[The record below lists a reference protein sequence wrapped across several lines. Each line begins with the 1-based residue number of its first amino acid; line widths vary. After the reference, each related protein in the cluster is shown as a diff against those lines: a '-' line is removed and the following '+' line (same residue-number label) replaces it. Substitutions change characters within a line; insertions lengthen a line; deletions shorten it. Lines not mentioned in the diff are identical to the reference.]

1 MATETKVTF
10 CRICEAH
17 CGMVAS
23 VENGVVTKL
32 RPDKDHPLSQGEACP
47 KGIAM
52 TDVQN
57 DPDRVTHP
65 LRRREDGTFERV
77 SWDEAI
83 GDIGRRLRNVI
94 ADHGERSIGWYFGNP
109 GAFSYSHA
117 LWVKGFL
124 EALGTPHYYTASSQ
138 DVANRFAAS
147 AMLYGSP
154 ALVPIPDLRRTDF
167 LLMIGANP
175 FVSHGSVLTA
185 AKVKDQLHAIVG
197 RGGRVVVVDPRRT
210 ETARHFEHVAVRPDA
225 DAWMLLSLLHV
236 LVEEGLTDEAALATQ
251 THGWHAWRE
260 AVAAYP
266 PEETSARTGID
277 ADTLRSLARDLAAAP
292 SAAVY
297 GRTGSCLGRFGTLVS
312 FLLDLVMLATGNLD
326 RPGGGVF
333 GLPAVALDE
342 VAAQVGIGTY
352 GKIRSRIGGFPDVLG
367 ALPASLLAQEMTTPG
382 ADQLRAFFS
391 SAGNP
396 VLSCPDG
403 ESLEAALAGLDLYV
417 SIDLYVNETNRHADY
432 VLPATTWLERDDLPI
447 AFFGF
452 YTTPFAEYTEAVIA
466 PRGEARQEWQIID
479 AIARE
484 IGVQPYPSPA
494 LRLLSRA
501 GYRPTPQRFADILLR
516 MGAHGDRFGLRRGG
530 LNLKRLRAA
539 PHGIRLGEHIATG
552 VLERRVHHK
561 DGKVRLDAPALRGE
575 LARMASSNGD
585 DPSFPLRLIGLRELR
600 SHNSWMHNSPLL
612 MRGGREQ
619 PARIHPADAER
630 VGLEDGGI
638 VRITSR
644 SGALEVP
651 VRITDEMLEGVVA
664 LPHGWGHRGGW
675 KVANAAGGANINQL
689 MSAAPEDLEPLA
701 GMAFLNGVPI
711 RLDAVAGAAATGR
724 EAVVAAAV

>member
-1 MATETKVTF
+1 M
-10 CRICEAH
+10 
-17 CGMVAS
+17 
-23 VENGVVTKL
+23 
-32 RPDKDHPLSQGEACP
+32 
-47 KGIAM
+47 
-52 TDVQN
+52 
-57 DPDRVTHP
+57 
-65 LRRREDGTFERV
+65 
-77 SWDEAI
+77 
-83 GDIGRRLRNVI
+83 
-94 ADHGERSIGWYFGNP
+94 
-109 GAFSYSHA
+109 
-117 LWVKGFL
+117 
-124 EALGTPHYYTASSQ
+124 
-138 DVANRFAAS
+138 
-147 AMLYGSP
+147 
-154 ALVPIPDLRRTDF
+154 
-167 LLMIGANP
+167 
-175 FVSHGSVLTA
+175 
-185 AKVKDQLHAIVG
+185 
-197 RGGRVVVVDPRRT
+197 
-210 ETARHFEHVAVRPDA
+210 
-225 DAWMLLSLLHV
+225 
-236 LVEEGLTDEAALATQ
+236 
-251 THGWHAWRE
+251 
-260 AVAAYP
+260 
-266 PEETSARTGID
+266 
-277 ADTLRSLARDLAAAP
+277 
-292 SAAVY
+292 
-297 GRTGSCLGRFGTLVS
+297 
-312 FLLDLVMLATGNLD
+312 
-326 RPGGGVF
+326 
-333 GLPAVALDE
+333 
-342 VAAQVGIGTY
+342 
-352 GKIRSRIGGFPDVLG
+352 LG
-367 ALPASLLAQEMTTPG
+367 ALPASLLAREMTTPG
-382 ADQLRAFFS
+382 PDQLRAFFS
-391 SAGNP
+391 SAGTP

-403 ESLEAALAGLDLYV
+403 ESLEAALSDLDLYV

-452 YTTPFAEYTEAVIA
+452 YTTPFAEYTDAVIE

-501 GYRPTPQRFADILLR
+501 GYRMTPQRFADILLR

-575 LARMASSNGD
+575 LARMASANGD
-585 DPSFPLRLIGLRELR
+585 DPSLPLRLIGLRELR

-630 VGLEDGGI
+630 AGLEDGGI

-724 EAVVAAAV
+724 EAVVAAAI